1 MNFMVKILKVKV
13 YNFLRWTEKWLKTD
27 MVYLTKGG
35 FWLTAGQIF
44 SSLSAFLL
52 SIAFANLLPRE
63 TYGTY
68 KYVLSIASLLSIP
81 TLSGMT
87 TSLAQAVAGGYD
99 GSFIPALKARIKWG
113 LFGALASLIL
123 SGYYF
128 YQSNSTLTIGFLIT
142 AVFLPFMDSF
152 NSYEAVLIGKKLFKT
167 STKYN
172 ITIKAVATI
181 AIISTLYLTKNIFL
195 IIFSYFIIYTI
206 LRFIFLQITI
216 YKIELNPKQDPKT
229 ISYGKHLSLMNVI
242 STAASQLDKILIFNY
257 LGAIELGIYSFAI
270 AMPEQIKGLLNNIQT
285 LALPKFTQST
295 HHENRKTILIK
306 MLKFSVIVF
315 PVVIIYIITA
325 PYIFK
330 LFFPQ
335 YLDAVFYS
343 QIFSLSLLTIPAGLP
358 ITFLQSQVSTKKL
371 WQLNL
376 ITPIT
381 QIIVMF
387 IGVYFYGL
395 MGLIMARVISRIIN
409 FILFIKMVEKK

>member
-1 MNFMVKILKVKV
+1 
-13 YNFLRWTEKWLKTD
+13 
-27 MVYLTKGG
+27 MVYFSRGG
-35 FWLTAGQIF
+35 FWLTAGQMF

-52 SIAFANLLPRE
+52 SIAFANLLPKE

-68 KYVLSIASLLSIP
+68 KYVLSIASILSIP

-87 TSLAQAVAGGYD
+87 TSLAQAIASGSD
-99 GSFIPALKARIKWG
+99 GSFIPAVKARIKWG
-113 LFGALASLIL
+113 LLGALASLIL
-123 SGYYF
+123 ASYYF
-128 YQSNSTLTIGFLIT
+128 YQADTTLTISFLMA

-152 NSYEAVLIGKKLFKT
+152 NSYEAILVGKKLFKT

-172 ITIKAVATI
+172 IIMKAAATI
-181 AIISTLYLTKNIFL
+181 GMISTLYLTKNIFL
-195 IIFSYFIIYTI
+195 IIFSYFILYTV

-216 YKIELNPKQDPKT
+216 YKIELNHQQDPKT

-295 HHENRKTILIK
+295 HRENRKTILIK

-358 ITFLQSQVSTKKL
+358 ITFLQSQANTKKL

-395 MGLIMARVISRIIN
+395 MGVIMARVISRIIN
-409 FILFIKMVEKK
+409 FILFVKMVEKNN